1 MRSEP
6 VYESEIAEI
15 NMTPFVD
22 IILVILVIF
31 MVTAT
36 FVTQGKIPLNLP
48 HSSLE
53 QAPLEHKKLL
63 IVSVS
68 HEGSIY
74 LDDVMIDSEKLVEI
88 VGSKIEA
95 NQEVILRSDAKTPFE
110 FIVKVIEACKK
121 NNIHRFAIQTK
132 VEPL

>member
-1 MRSEP
+1 MAKHEQDDTIS
-6 VYESEIAEI
+6 EI

-22 IILVILVIF
+22 IVLVILVIF
-31 MVTAT
+31 MATAT
-36 FVTQGKIPLNLP
+36 FVVQGKIPLNLP

-53 QAPLEHKKLL
+53 QAPLEHKKPL

-132 VEPL
+132 IESL